1 MVLIAATSEPSDGS
15 DIENEPRT
23 SPVAIRG
30 RYFCFC
36 SSVPC
41 RISMYATMKCVL
53 ITPETLIQPR
63 AISSTAS
70 A

>member
-1 MVLIAATSEPSDGS
+1 MIAATSEPQPGS
-15 DIENEPRT
+15 DIENAPRT

-30 RYFCFC
+30 SSRCFC

-41 RISMYATMKCVL
+41 CISMYATMKWVL
-53 ITPETLIQPR
+53 MMPETLIQPR
-63 AISSTAS
+63 AISSTTS

>member
-1 MVLIAATSEPSDGS
+1 MIAATSDPQCGS
-15 DIENEPRT
+15 DIENAPRT

-30 RYFCFC
+30 RYLAFC

-41 RISMYATMKCVL
+41 AMIMCATMKCVL
-53 ITPETLIQPR
+53 TMPLTLIQPR
-63 AISSTAS
+63 AISSTHS